1 MLNWVKYKKY
11 KKYNMPKGDKMN
23 NLKLFGKRIKEL
35 RKNKKLTQEKLSEL
49 VGIDY
54 KQIGNIET
62 GTYFTT
68 MPTLEKIA
76 RSLDVEIEELFSFK
90 HNQERE
96 ILLDEIKKMID
107 NAQDDKLRLIYK
119 ITKNIIN

>member
-1 MLNWVKYKKY
+1 ME
-11 KKYNMPKGDKMN
+11 

-35 RKNKKLTQEKLSEL
+35 RKMKKLTQEQLGEM

-68 MPTLEKIA
+68 MTTLEKIA
-76 RSLDVEIEELFSFK
+76 KALNVEIVELFNFN
-90 HNQERE
+90 HNQDKDDIMKE
-96 ILLDEIKKMID
+96 IIELLSRAPE
-107 NAQDDKLRLIYK
+107 DKLKTTYRAVRAILK
-119 ITKNIIN
+119 

>member
-1 MLNWVKYKKY
+1 
-11 KKYNMPKGDKMN
+11 MN

-35 RKNKKLTQEKLSEL
+35 RKQKKLTQEQLGEL

-76 RSLDVEIEELFSFK
+76 KALDVDIAELFNFN
-90 HNQERE
+90 HNKNKEQLLKE
-96 ILLDEIKKMID
+96 IKYLLDEASEEKIKF
-107 NAQDDKLRLIYK
+107 IYR
-119 ITKNIIN
+119 IIKDILK

>member
-1 MLNWVKYKKY
+1 
-11 KKYNMPKGDKMN
+11 MN

-35 RKNKKLTQEKLSEL
+35 RKNKHLTQEQLGEL
-49 VGIDY
+49 VGVDY

-76 RSLDVEIEELFSFK
+76 QALEVEIEELFDFN
-90 HNQERE
+90 HNKDRNFLINE
-96 ILLDEIKKMID
+96 INNLIT
-107 NAQDDKLRLIYK
+107 NAQDDKLK
-119 ITKNIIN
+119 IAYRIIKSLLK

>member
-1 MLNWVKYKKY
+1 
-11 KKYNMPKGDKMN
+11 MN

-35 RKNKKLTQEKLSEL
+35 RKAKKLTQEQLGEL

-76 RSLDVEIEELFSFK
+76 NALEVEIIELFDFN
-90 HNQERE
+90 HNKNKEQLLKE
-96 ILLDEIKKMID
+96 ISALLNKAEEEKIRFIYRIIKDILK
-107 NAQDDKLRLIYK
+107 
-119 ITKNIIN
+119 

>member
-1 MLNWVKYKKY
+1 
-11 KKYNMPKGDKMN
+11 MN

-35 RKNKKLTQEKLSEL
+35 RKNKKLTQEQLGEL
-49 VGIDY
+49 VGIDF

-76 RSLDVEIEELFSFK
+76 KALDVEIYELFNFN
-90 HNQERE
+90 HNNSKE
-96 ILLDEIKKMID
+96 ILIENIIKMIKE
-107 NAQDDKLRLIYK
+107 APDDKLKIIYR
-119 ITKNIIN
+119 IIGDILK

>member
-1 MLNWVKYKKY
+1 
-11 KKYNMPKGDKMN
+11 MN

-35 RKNKKLTQEKLSEL
+35 RKKKKLTQEGLAEL

-76 RSLDVEIEELFSFK
+76 LSLDVEIEELFQFNHYK
-90 HNQERE
+90 ER
-96 ILLDEIKKMID
+96 
-107 NAQDDKLRLIYK
+107 DKLIKVVKKLLNDATDFEVKTIYRIVK
-119 ITKNIIN
+119 DVLK

>member
-1 MLNWVKYKKY
+1 
-11 KKYNMPKGDKMN
+11 MN

-35 RKNKKLTQEKLSEL
+35 RKNKKLTQEQLGEI
-49 VGIDY
+49 VGIDF

-76 RSLDVEIEELFSFK
+76 TALDVEIQELFNFN
-90 HNQERE
+90 HNKSKEFLLEEISKLIKTAQE
-96 ILLDEIKKMID
+96 DE
-107 NAQDDKLRLIYK
+107 NKLKIIYK
-119 ITKNIIN
+119 VIRDILN

>member
-1 MLNWVKYKKY
+1 
-11 KKYNMPKGDKMN
+11 MN

-35 RKNKKLTQEKLSEL
+35 RKNKKLTQEQLGEL
-49 VGIDY
+49 VGIDF

-76 RSLDVEIEELFSFK
+76 KALDVEIFELFNFN
-90 HNQERE
+90 HNNSRE
-96 ILLDEIKKMID
+96 ILIE
-107 NAQDDKLRLIYK
+107 
-119 ITKNIIN
+119 NIIKMVKEASDDDLKIIYRIIGDILK

>member
-1 MLNWVKYKKY
+1 
-11 KKYNMPKGDKMN
+11 MN

-35 RKNKKLTQEKLSEL
+35 RKKKKLTQEQLGEL
-49 VGIDY
+49 VGVDY

-76 RSLDVEIEELFSFK
+76 LALEVQIEELFNFN
-90 HNQERE
+90 HNQPRDY
-96 ILLDEIKKMID
+96 ILKELNKLLNNASDDE
-107 NAQDDKLRLIYK
+107 LK
-119 ITKNIIN
+119 ITYRVVRNILK

>member
-1 MLNWVKYKKY
+1 
-11 KKYNMPKGDKMN
+11 MN

-35 RKNKKLTQEKLSEL
+35 RKQKKLTQEQLGEL

-76 RSLDVEIEELFSFK
+76 AALEVEIFELFNFS
-90 HNQERE
+90 HNQNKEQLLKE
-96 ILLDEIKKMID
+96 ISLLLKNTQE
-107 NAQDDKLRLIYK
+107 DKLKFIYR
-119 ITKNIIN
+119 IIKDILK

>member
-1 MLNWVKYKKY
+1 
-11 KKYNMPKGDKMN
+11 MPKGAEMN

-35 RKNKKLTQEKLSEL
+35 RKNKKLTQEQLGEL
-49 VGIDY
+49 VGIDF

-76 RSLDVEIEELFSFK
+76 KALDVEIFELFYFN
-90 HNQERE
+90 HNNSRE
-96 ILLDEIKKMID
+96 ILIE
-107 NAQDDKLRLIYK
+107 
-119 ITKNIIN
+119 NIIKMVKEASDDDLKIIYRIIGDILK

>member
-1 MLNWVKYKKY
+1 
-11 KKYNMPKGDKMN
+11 MN

-35 RKNKKLTQEKLSEL
+35 RKQKKLTQEQLGEL

-76 RSLDVEIEELFSFK
+76 NALEVEIVELFNFN
-90 HNQERE
+90 HNKNKDQLLKE
-96 ILLDEIKKMID
+96 IITLLE
-107 NAQDDKLRLIYK
+107 NAQEEKIRFIYRIAK
-119 ITKNIIN
+119 DILK

>member
-1 MLNWVKYKKY
+1 
-11 KKYNMPKGDKMN
+11 MN

-35 RKNKKLTQEKLSEL
+35 RKSKKLTQEQLGEL
-49 VGIDY
+49 VGVDY

-76 RSLDVEIEELFSFK
+76 KALDVEIEELFSFSHIK
-90 HNQERE
+90 DKELLLNELSKMLNSAQEHE
-96 ILLDEIKKMID
+96 LKLVYKVVKTIL
-107 NAQDDKLRLIYK
+107 N
-119 ITKNIIN
+119 

>member
-1 MLNWVKYKKY
+1 
-11 KKYNMPKGDKMN
+11 MN

-35 RKNKKLTQEKLSEL
+35 RKNKKLTQEQLGEL
-49 VGIDY
+49 VGIDF

-76 RSLDVEIEELFSFK
+76 KALDVEIYELFNFN
-90 HNQERE
+90 HNNSRE
-96 ILLDEIKKMID
+96 ILIE
-107 NAQDDKLRLIYK
+107 
-119 ITKNIIN
+119 NIIKMVKEASDDDLKIIYRIIGDILK

>member
-1 MLNWVKYKKY
+1 
-11 KKYNMPKGDKMN
+11 MN

-35 RKNKKLTQEKLSEL
+35 RKKKKITQEQLGEI
-49 VGIDY
+49 VGVDN

-76 RSLDVEIEELFSFK
+76 FALDCELKELFDFGHIKSK
-90 HNQERE
+90 EDMLSE
-96 ILLDEIKKMID
+96 INNLLISADEEKIKI
-107 NAQDDKLRLIYK
+107 AYRLMKDILK
-119 ITKNIIN
+119 

>member
-1 MLNWVKYKKY
+1 
-11 KKYNMPKGDKMN
+11 MN

-35 RKNKKLTQEKLSEL
+35 RKKKKLTQEGLAEL

-76 RSLDVEIEELFSFK
+76 LSLDVEIEELFQFNHYK
-90 HNQERE
+90 ERDKLIKE
-96 ILLDEIKKMID
+96 VQKLLGDATDCEIKMIY
-107 NAQDDKLRLIYK
+107 R
-119 ITKNIIN
+119 IIKDVLK

>member
-1 MLNWVKYKKY
+1 
-11 KKYNMPKGDKMN
+11 MN

-35 RKNKKLTQEKLSEL
+35 RKQKKLTQEQLSEL

-68 MPTLEKIA
+68 MPTLERIA
-76 RSLDVEIEELFSFK
+76 GALDVEIEELFKFN
-90 HNQERE
+90 HNKNKEE
-96 ILLDEIKKMID
+96 LLDEINRLLKFAD
-107 NAQDDKLRLIYK
+107 EDKVKLLYR
-119 ITKNIIN
+119 ITKDVLK

>member
-1 MLNWVKYKKY
+1 
-11 KKYNMPKGDKMN
+11 MN

-35 RKNKKLTQEKLSEL
+35 RKQKKLTQEQLGEL

-76 RSLDVEIEELFSFK
+76 NALEVEIVELFNFN
-90 HNQERE
+90 HNKNKDQLLKE
-96 ILLDEIKKMID
+96 IITLLE
-107 NAQDDKLRLIYK
+107 NAQEEKIRFIYRIVK
-119 ITKNIIN
+119 DILK

>member
-1 MLNWVKYKKY
+1 
-11 KKYNMPKGDKMN
+11 MN

-35 RKNKKLTQEKLSEL
+35 RKRKKLTQEQLGEL

-76 RSLDVEIEELFSFK
+76 HALDVEIVELFDFGHNRKKEELLK
-90 HNQERE
+90 EIG
-96 ILLDEIKKMID
+96 ILLKEAEEDKIKC
-107 NAQDDKLRLIYK
+107 IYRIVK
-119 ITKNIIN
+119 DILK

>member
-1 MLNWVKYKKY
+1 
-11 KKYNMPKGDKMN
+11 MN

-35 RKNKKLTQEKLSEL
+35 RKNKKLTQEQLGEL
-49 VGIDY
+49 VGIDF

-76 RSLDVEIEELFSFK
+76 KALDVEIYELFNFN
-90 HNQERE
+90 HNNSRE
-96 ILLDEIKKMID
+96 ILIENIIKMIKE
-107 NAQDDKLRLIYK
+107 ASDDDLKIIYRIVRDILK
-119 ITKNIIN
+119 

>member
-1 MLNWVKYKKY
+1 
-11 KKYNMPKGDKMN
+11 MPKERLMN

-35 RKNKKLTQEKLSEL
+35 RKNKKLTQEQLGEL
-49 VGIDY
+49 VGIDF

-76 RSLDVEIEELFSFK
+76 KALDVEIFELFNFN
-90 HNQERE
+90 HNNSRE
-96 ILLDEIKKMID
+96 ILIENIIKMIKE
-107 NAQDDKLRLIYK
+107 ASDDDLKIIYR
-119 ITKNIIN
+119 IIGDILK

>member
-1 MLNWVKYKKY
+1 
-11 KKYNMPKGDKMN
+11 MN

-35 RKNKKLTQEKLSEL
+35 RKNKKLTQEQLGEL
-49 VGIDY
+49 VGIDF

-76 RSLDVEIEELFSFK
+76 KALDVEIFELFNFN
-90 HNQERE
+90 HNDSRE
-96 ILLDEIKKMID
+96 ILIENIIKMIKEAPDD
-107 NAQDDKLRLIYK
+107 NLKIIYR
-119 ITKNIIN
+119 IIKDILK

>member
-1 MLNWVKYKKY
+1 
-11 KKYNMPKGDKMN
+11 MN

-35 RKNKKLTQEKLSEL
+35 RKNKKLTQEQLGEL
-49 VGIDY
+49 VGIDF

-76 RSLDVEIEELFSFK
+76 KALDVEIFELFNFN
-90 HNQERE
+90 HNNSRE
-96 ILLDEIKKMID
+96 ILIENIIKMIKE
-107 NAQDDKLRLIYK
+107 ASDDDLKIIYR
-119 ITKNIIN
+119 IIGDILK

>member
-1 MLNWVKYKKY
+1 
-11 KKYNMPKGDKMN
+11 MN

-35 RKNKKLTQEKLSEL
+35 RKKKKYTQEQLSEI

-68 MPTLEKIA
+68 MSTLEKIA
-76 RSLDVEIEELFSFK
+76 RAFDCEIVELFDYGHIK
-90 HNQERE
+90 EKENILKE
-96 ILLDEIKKMID
+96 INSMLEHADEEKIRI
-107 NAQDDKLRLIYK
+107 LYRLIK
-119 ITKNIIN
+119 DVLK

>member
-1 MLNWVKYKKY
+1 
-11 KKYNMPKGDKMN
+11 MN

-35 RKNKKLTQEKLSEL
+35 RKQKKLTQEQLGEL

-76 RSLDVEIEELFSFK
+76 KALNVEIVELFDFNHTQNK
-90 HNQERE
+90 EQLLKE
-96 ILLDEIKKMID
+96 ISSLLI
-107 NAQDDKLRLIYK
+107 NAQEDKLRFIYR
-119 ITKNIIN
+119 IIRDILK

>member
-1 MLNWVKYKKY
+1 
-11 KKYNMPKGDKMN
+11 MN

-35 RKNKKLTQEKLSEL
+35 RKNKKLTQEQLGEL
-49 VGIDY
+49 VRIDY

-76 RSLDVEIEELFSFK
+76 NALDVEIAELFNYSHKNTRRFLIEK
-90 HNQERE
+90 PIQMLSNASDENLA
-96 ILLDEIKKMID
+96 ILYRVIKSIL
-107 NAQDDKLRLIYK
+107 Q
-119 ITKNIIN
+119 

>member
-1 MLNWVKYKKY
+1 
-11 KKYNMPKGDKMN
+11 MN

-35 RKNKKLTQEKLSEL
+35 RKNKKLTQEQLGEL
-49 VGIDY
+49 VGIDF

-76 RSLDVEIEELFSFK
+76 KALDVEIYELFNFN
-90 HNQERE
+90 HNNSRE
-96 ILLDEIKKMID
+96 ILIENIIKMIKE
-107 NAQDDKLRLIYK
+107 ASDDDLKIIYR
-119 ITKNIIN
+119 IIGDILK

>member
-1 MLNWVKYKKY
+1 
-11 KKYNMPKGDKMN
+11 MPKGAEMN

-35 RKNKKLTQEKLSEL
+35 RKNKKLTQEQLGEL
-49 VGIDY
+49 VGVDY

-76 RSLDVEIEELFSFK
+76 LALDVEIEELFSFN
-90 HNQERE
+90 HNNSKEFLLNE
-96 ILLDEIKKMID
+96 ITKMI
-107 NAQDDKLRLIYK
+107 NNTQEDKLKLIYK
-119 ITKNIIN
+119 IIKNIIN

>member
-1 MLNWVKYKKY
+1 
-11 KKYNMPKGDKMN
+11 MN

-35 RKNKKLTQEKLSEL
+35 RKQKKLTQEQLGEL

-76 RSLDVEIEELFSFK
+76 KALDVEIEELFNFN
-90 HNQERE
+90 HNKNKEQLLKE
-96 ILLDEIKKMID
+96 IKYLLDEASEEKIKF
-107 NAQDDKLRLIYK
+107 IYR
-119 ITKNIIN
+119 IIKDILK

>member
-1 MLNWVKYKKY
+1 
-11 KKYNMPKGDKMN
+11 MPKEKLMN

-35 RKNKKLTQEKLSEL
+35 RKNKKLTQEQLGEL
-49 VGIDY
+49 VGIDF

-76 RSLDVEIEELFSFK
+76 KALDVEIFELFNFN
-90 HNQERE
+90 HNDSRE
-96 ILLDEIKKMID
+96 ILIENIIKMIKEAPDD
-107 NAQDDKLRLIYK
+107 NLKIIYR
-119 ITKNIIN
+119 IIKDILK